1 MKKWICFLA
10 NQLDWAPKKT
20 VNSDSECFK
29 CSLHASQGRSVAWQH
44 KEWLCGFFFWM
55 ILVKKFGI
63 FLYFISGL
71 KRTWNNVWWCSRQKA
86 GLSRWKKISTLHSQK
101 TEFFPKELTHDF
113 GRKFE
118 FFFSC
123 YFGLNGH
130 NSILHGRVEIWNL
143 SFSVEK
149 YFMSERSAQVKYFFN
164 IRKEI
169 LYLQAAM

>member
-10 NQLDWAPKKT
+10 NQLDWTPKKT

-29 CSLHASQGRSVAWQH
+29 CSLHAVRGGVLH
-44 KEWLCGFFFWM
+44 DNIKNGYVVFFWM

-71 KRTWNNVWWCSRQKA
+71 KRTWNNVWWCYRQKA
-86 GLSRWKKISTLHSQK
+86 GLCRWQKYQPYIVKKLNFSQGVNPWFWSK
-101 TEFFPKELTHDF
+101 ILI
-113 GRKFE
+113 
-118 FFFSC
+118 FFFWC
-123 YFGLNGH
+123 YFGLKGH
-130 NSILHGRVEIWNL
+130 NSILHGCAEIWNL

-149 YFMSERSAQVKYFFN
+149 YFMSERSEQVKYFFN
-164 IRKEI
+164 IRRDI